1 MKKYSLFITFMIVA
15 FYMQA
20 QQLTP
25 SVICSASGT
34 LSNGTTN
41 VYWTIG
47 ETIVETMQSGNNQLS
62 NGFQQANYIITAI
75 KNNKTSYDIQ
85 LFPNPT
91 NNLLNLKINVMQLK
105 NVRFQL
111 FDMQGKMV
119 KEDALQNELTAIDC
133 SQLIPAVYWLKLEDA
148 AHEVV
153 GTFKIV
159 KQ

>member
-1 MKKYSLFITFMIVA
+1 MRAILFLTSMLLLHINID
-15 FYMQA
+15 A

-25 SVICSASGT
+25 SVICTASGT

-47 ETIVETMQSGNNQLS
+47 ETIVETMQAGNNQLS
-62 NGFQQANYIITAI
+62 NGFQQSNYIITAI
-75 KNNKTSYDIQ
+75 KTNAVKYDIQ

-91 NNLLNLKINVMQLK
+91 ANLLNLKINATQLK
-105 NVRFQL
+105 NIRFQL
-111 FDMQGKMV
+111 LDVQGKVM

-133 SQLIPAVYWLKLEDA
+133 STLSPSVYWLRMEDA
-148 AHEVV
+148 SHQLIE
-153 GTFKIV
+153 TFKIV

>member
-1 MKKYSLFITFMIVA
+1 MKNCSLFILFIMVTL
-15 FYMQA
+15 YTQA

-25 SVICSASGT
+25 SVICNASGT

-75 KNNKTSYDIQ
+75 KNNTVQYDIQ

-91 NNLLNLKINVMQLK
+91 ANLLNLKINATQLK

-111 FDMQGKMV
+111 FDMQGKVV

-133 SQLIPAVYWLKLEDA
+133 SQLTPAVYWLKLEDA
-148 AHEVV
+148 AHELV

>member
-1 MKKYSLFITFMIVA
+1 MKKYSLFITFMIVS
-15 FYMQA
+15 FYMEA

-25 SVICSASGT
+25 SVFCTASGT
-34 LSNGTTN
+34 LSNGTAN

-75 KNNKTSYDIQ
+75 KNSKTSYDIQ

-91 NNLLNLKINVMQLK
+91 NNLLILKINATQLK
-105 NVRFQL
+105 NVWFQL
-111 FDMQGKMV
+111 FDMQGKMI

-133 SQLIPAVYWLKLEDA
+133 SQLTPAVYWLKLEDA
-148 AHEVV
+148 AHELV

>member
-1 MKKYSLFITFMIVA
+1 MKNRFLFTMFFMVA
-15 FYMQA
+15 FCLKA
-20 QQLTP
+20 QQLSP
-25 SVICSASGT
+25 SVICNASGT
-34 LSNGTTN
+34 LNNGTAN

-62 NGFQQANYIITAI
+62 NGFQQANYIITAV
-75 KNNKTSYDIQ
+75 KNNKTLYDIQ

-91 NNLLNLKINVMQLK
+91 ANLLNLKINAAQLK
-105 NVRFQL
+105 NAQFQL
-111 FDMQGKMV
+111 FDMQGKVV
-119 KEDALQNELTAIDC
+119 KEDALQNELTAIDF
-133 SQLIPAVYWLKLEDA
+133 SQLMPSVYWLKLEDA

>member
-1 MKKYSLFITFMIVA
+1 MKNYSLLITFISIA
-15 FYMQA
+15 FCSNA
-20 QQLTP
+20 QQLAP
-25 SVICSASGT
+25 SVICNASGT
-34 LSNGTTN
+34 LNNGTTN

-75 KNNKTSYDIQ
+75 KNNKTQYDIQ

-91 NNLLNLKINVMQLK
+91 ANFLNLKINSSQLK
-105 NVRFQL
+105 NVRYQI
-111 FDMQGKMV
+111 FDVQGKMI

-133 SQLIPAVYWLKLEDA
+133 SQLMPAVYWLKLEDA
-148 AHEVV
+148 AHELV